1 MAISAGVAGA
11 RDCYLA
17 TLSDGQRLER
27 PNIQSLAQALYG
39 AGVSASRVS
48 GVRQAGRPIITAGQ
62 EVALVAEIRKLE
74 GRDSGY
80 GP

>member
-11 RDCYLA
+11 RDRYLA

-27 PNIQSLAQALYG
+27 PNLRALAQALHG
-39 AGVSASRVS
+39 AGVTAGRVS
-48 GVRQAGRPIITAGQ
+48 SVRHPGQPIITAGQ

-74 GRDSGY
+74 DRTAHDD
-80 GP
+80 P

>member
-1 MAISAGVAGA
+1 MVISAGVAGA
-11 RDCYLA
+11 RDRYLA

-27 PNIQSLAQALYG
+27 PDLRALAQALHG
-39 AGVSASRVS
+39 AGVSAGRVS
-48 GVRQAGRPIITAGQ
+48 SVRHPGQPIITAGQ

-74 GRDSGY
+74 GHSSRD